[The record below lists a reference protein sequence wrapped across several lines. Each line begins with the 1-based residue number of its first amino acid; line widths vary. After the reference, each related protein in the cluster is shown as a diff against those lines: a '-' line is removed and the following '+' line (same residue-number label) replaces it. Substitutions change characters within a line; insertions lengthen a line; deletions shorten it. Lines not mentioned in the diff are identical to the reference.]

1 MKQISQQGKTLH
13 FDVLVIGSGV
23 AGLSYILNLVK
34 IMPQAKI
41 ALITKKELA
50 ESNSQYA
57 QGGIAAVAS
66 EPDTLLQHI
75 DDTLKAG
82 DELSRPEMVKQ
93 IIENAPGAIQFL
105 IEQGAKFA
113 QTSDGHYDLGIEGGH
128 SQRRIYH
135 AQDTTGHE
143 IINVLVNQVKQLTNV
158 TIFEYHCAINLITQT
173 LPHTPGSPIEVIG
186 CYVLDEKAQNIHTM
200 LANAIILAS
209 GGAGKVFRYTSN
221 PDVATGDGIAMA
233 YRAGARVGNM
243 EFVQFHPTL
252 LYHHQI
258 NNFLISEALR
268 GEGAYLRLPH
278 THERFMQRYDDQA
291 MELAT
296 RDVVA
301 RAIFTEM
308 ETHGY
313 SCVYLD
319 VRHLGAQFIQ
329 QRFPTIAKTLTDIG
343 LNLDHDM
350 IPVVPAAHY
359 LCGGVLTDVTG
370 QTDLFR
376 LYAIGETAFT
386 GLHGANRL
394 ASNSLLEGIV
404 MGQLC
409 ATKSAMDLKAP
420 LSLLK
425 KVHRWNSKSV
435 VDLRRASQLNAHW
448 RGLRGEMTSYAG
460 IIRTEAG
467 LKDLLKLIHLRKE
480 IIEDYYWKHSITR
493 DLIELRNIVLV
504 AELII
509 RSALNRKESRG
520 GHYRA
525 DYPEKASQGEDSI
538 LRFAEAF
545 SLEQ

>member
-1 MKQISQQGKTLH
+1 MSQQGKKLH

-23 AGLSYILNLVK
+23 AGLTYILKLSQ
-34 IMPQAKI
+34 ILPETKI

-50 ESNSQYA
+50 ESNTQYA
-57 QGGIAAVAS
+57 QGGIAAVAQ

-105 IEQGAKFA
+105 IEQGAQFA
-113 QTSDGHYDLGIEGGH
+113 QTVEGHYDLGIEGGH

-135 AQDTTGHE
+135 TQDATGHE
-143 IINVLVNQVKQLTNV
+143 IVNVLTAKVKKLKNV
-158 TIFEYHCAINLITQT
+158 TIFEYHSAINLITQT
-173 LPHTPGSPIEVIG
+173 VPHTPGSPIEVVG
-186 CYVLDEKAQNIHTM
+186 CYVLDEKAEIIYTF
-200 LANAIILAS
+200 LANAVILAT

-278 THERFMQRYDDQA
+278 SNERFMQRYDSQA

-308 ETHGY
+308 ENHGY
-313 SCVYLD
+313 SFVYLD
-319 VRHLGAQFIQ
+319 VRHLGSEFIN
-329 QRFPTIAKTLTDIG
+329 QRFPTIAKTLQDIG
-343 LNLDHDM
+343 LNIDKDM

-370 QTDLFR
+370 QTDLLR

-404 MGQLC
+404 MGQL
-409 ATKSAMDLKAP
+409 SAVKTASDIKNP
-420 LSLLK
+420 LSLIRK
-425 KVHRWNSKSV
+425 IQNWNSKSV

-480 IIEDYYWKHSITR
+480 IIEEYYWKHSITR

-525 DYPEKASQGEDSI
+525 DYPQKASHGEDSV